1 MSDERRRDH
10 ATAEKIDDALR
21 TRRAFDEHAALRFL
35 QMHQVCANLATS
47 VMSRPFGEWREARR
61 KPRDGHVI
69 LGASTDEN
77 K

>member
-1 MSDERRRDH
+1 MSNERRTDH

-47 VMSRPFGEWREARR
+47 IMSRPFGDWREARR
-61 KPRDGHVI
+61 QPRDGQSCIGVI
-69 LGASTDEN
+69 TDKIE
-77 K
+77 

>member
-1 MSDERRRDH
+1 MSNDRRTDH

-61 KPRDGHVI
+61 QPRDGQG
-69 LGASTDEN
+69 LSGASQDQS